1 MSGVVL
7 RPLSENDLD
16 GLFLLLNNSDNQDWV
31 GGDLKP
37 YSQNDVYQWWQNKIN
52 NPSTY
57 FSAVDNDGQFCGYVQ
72 IVNINT
78 TNGHG
83 VVGINLLTNHQGVG
97 LGFQA
102 MTELHKV
109 AKNNLCLR
117 KVFLYVR
124 EDNQRAIHLY
134 KKTGYELSGCLKKH
148 VKTHNGYK
156 DLFIWEKFL

>member
-1 MSGVVL
+1 MSGVTL
-7 RPLSENDLD
+7 RPLSENDLN
-16 GLFLLLNNSDNQDWV
+16 GLHSLLNNSDNQDWV

-57 FSAVDNDGQFCGYVQ
+57 FSAVDNNGQFCGYVQ

-102 MTELHKV
+102 MT
-109 AKNNLCLR
+109 
-117 KVFLYVR
+117 
-124 EDNQRAIHLY
+124 
-134 KKTGYELSGCLKKH
+134 
-148 VKTHNGYK
+148 
-156 DLFIWEKFL
+156 